1 MDNMALATTSS
12 KLSPDSLITQ
22 LPTHTNRPSILIADD
37 DPRILTTLKLLLK
50 SQNYQVVTVSS
61 PAELLTV
68 LARRSFSVALI
79 DLNYQD
85 DTTSGKEGLALITK
99 MKALDEH
106 MPIVVMTGYS
116 SVDIAVE
123 VMKEGAADFVQKPWK
138 NERLLNILQAQ
149 VHIQDMAKKGQK
161 LAQENALLKAE
172 NSHDSENIIANST
185 VMQQLLTQLEKLAKS
200 DMNILF
206 TGENGTGKS
215 MFAGYL
221 HQCSQRHQQS
231 LISVNMGAITNN
243 LFESEMF
250 GHIKGAFTDAKETRI
265 GRFELAEGGTIF
277 LDEIANIPLSQQA
290 KLLRVLEE
298 NQFEKVGSAKTQ
310 YVDVRLVSATNAS
323 LTELINQGKFR
334 QDLLY
339 RINTIEIHIP
349 PLRERV
355 ADILPLAQHYLKQF
369 ANKYALDCP
378 ELCQQA
384 VAALKSYQWPG
395 NIRELSHMMERA
407 IFLSQKQIITLGDL
421 GFAANAKDEVTDL
434 HRSDI
439 NCEEDTLEIIERQII
454 VDRLARYNNNAHETA
469 LSLGLSRSSYYRRLE
484 KHKLQ
489 TLQLSITHD

>member
-1 MDNMALATTSS
+1 MENMTTATSSSLSKTTSS
-12 KLSPDSLITQ
+12 ATPA
-22 LPTHTNRPSILIADD
+22 ILVADD

-50 SQNYQVVTVSS
+50 SQRYQVVTVGS

-85 DTTSGKEGLALITK
+85 DTTSGKEGLTLIGQIRD
-99 MKALDEH
+99 LDED

-123 VMKEGAADFVQKPWK
+123 VMKLGAADFVQKPWK

-149 VHIQDMAKKGQK
+149 VHIQSIAKKGQK
-161 LAQENALLKAE
+161 LAQENALLKAQTSVE
-172 NSHDSENIIANST
+172 NENVIAQSA
-185 VMQQLLTQLEKLAKS
+185 VMQQLLAQLAKLAKS

-215 MFAGYL
+215 LFAGYL
-221 HQCSQRHQQS
+221 HQCSLRHQQS
-231 LISVNMGAITNN
+231 LISVNMGAITDN

-250 GHIKGAFTDAKETRI
+250 GHVKGAFTDAKESRI

-298 NQFEKVGSAKTQ
+298 KQFEKVGSAKTQ
-310 YVDVRLVSATNAS
+310 QVDVRLVSATNADLNS
-323 LTELINQGKFR
+323 LIEQGLFR

-339 RINTIEIHIP
+339 RINTIEIKIP
-349 PLRERV
+349 ALRERR
-355 ADILPLAQHYLKQF
+355 ADILPLAQYFLTEF
-369 ANKYALDCP
+369 SSKYSIEVPVISEEAIEAL
-378 ELCQQA
+378 QH
-384 VAALKSYQWPG
+384 YQWPG

-407 IFLSQKQIITLGDL
+407 IFLCQEQLITATDL
-421 GFAANAKDEVTDL
+421 GLASQQGIVAGAESSL
-434 HRSDI
+434 IDI
-439 NCEEDTLEIIERQII
+439 NDDTLEVIEQQII
-454 VDRLARYNNNAHETA
+454 VDRLARFDNNPHETA
-469 LSLGLSRSSYYRRLE
+469 VSLGLSRSSYYRRLE
-484 KHKLQ
+484 KHKL
-489 TLQLSITHD
+489 